1 MFTTLRSR
9 LWLSYALVISI
20 ALGVVSVVLIV
31 YIIRNPLIYRQ
42 EAARLLVVQ
51 NLILRDREK
60 WINLRPENIQT
71 YIENQA
77 ESIGTR
83 ILVFDVSRQLVADSS
98 SSEFPGLRF
107 PRLARERLTSVI
119 RDSDGTPWL
128 YMLRQLEKDYWLM
141 LAVQRPNV
149 PLMNILRDDL
159 FLPIVGAGIIALLI
173 SLVLAYLL
181 SKWVGDPLQ
190 RVVAA
195 AREMPDG
202 SVDLLKLE
210 GPREVQDLIGGFN
223 VMSTRIRTAQ
233 LSQRQFVA
241 NVSHELKTP
250 ITIIQ
255 GFAQAMLDG
264 TVDTPESEKKAAH
277 VIFDESG
284 RMHRLVVDLL
294 ELARL
299 DAGTFDLK
307 HESVDMNL
315 LLQHVVEG
323 FSPQANNRQV
333 NIEIHYANLPLIYG
347 DGDRLSQVF
356 TNLLDNALKFTP
368 NGGTVKIRT
377 ENDAS
382 ELRVDITDT
391 GVGISSDK
399 LPYIFER
406 FYQVDPS
413 RKGGEEHSAGLGLA
427 IVREIVLAHHGT
439 ITAQSSP
446 GQGSTFTVRLPLA
459 MPDASTVNQRR
470 RH

>member
-20 ALGVVSVVLIV
+20 ALGVVSVVLIG

-51 NLILRDREK
+51 NLILRDRAK
-60 WINLRPENIQT
+60 WINLRPENVQT
-71 YIENQA
+71 YIDQQA
-77 ESIGTR
+77 ESFGAR
-83 ILVFDVSRQLVADSS
+83 IVVFDGSRQLVADSGS
-98 SSEFPGLRF
+98 QDFPGLRF
-107 PRLARERLTSVI
+107 PRLARERLASVI

-128 YMLRQLEKDYWLM
+128 YMLRQLEKNNWLM
-141 LAVQRPNV
+141 VAVQRPNA

-159 FLPIVGAGIIALLI
+159 FLPIVGAGIIALLL
-173 SLVLAYLL
+173 SLLLAYLL

-195 AREMPDG
+195 SREMPEG
-202 SVDLLKLE
+202 SVGILKLE

-233 LSQRQFVA
+233 LSQRQFIA

-264 TVDTPESEKKAAH
+264 TVDTPESEKKAAQ

-323 FSPQANNRQV
+323 FTQKANNRQV
-333 NIEIHYANLPLIYG
+333 NIEIYSPTLPLIYG

-368 NGGTVKIRT
+368 CGGTVKIKAV
-377 ENDAS
+377 NDS
-382 ELRVDITDT
+382 SQLRVDISDT
-391 GVGISSDK
+391 GTGISSDQ
-399 LPYIFER
+399 LPFLFDR
-406 FYQVDPS
+406 FFQADPS
-413 RKGGEEHSAGLGLA
+413 RKGGEDHSAGLGLA

-446 GQGSTFTVRLPLA
+446 GQGSTFTVHLPLA
-459 MPDASTVNQRR
+459 LPDASTVIQRR

>member
-9 LWLSYALVISI
+9 LWLSYALVIST
-20 ALGVVSVVLIV
+20 ALGVVSVVLMV

-51 NLILRDREK
+51 NLILRDLGK
-60 WINLRPENIQT
+60 WINLGPENIQA
-71 YIENQA
+71 YINQHA
-77 ESIGTR
+77 ESFGTR
-83 ILVFDVSRQLVADSS
+83 IVVFDGSRKLVADSGS
-98 SSEFPGLRF
+98 PEFPGLRF
-107 PRLARERLTSVI
+107 PRLAREKLTSVI
-119 RDSDGTPWL
+119 RDSDGIPWL
-128 YMLRQLEKDYWLM
+128 YRLRQLENNYWLM
-141 LAVQRPNV
+141 VTVQRPNTA
-149 PLMNILRDDL
+149 LMNILRDDL
-159 FLPIVGAGIIALLI
+159 FLPVVGAGIIAFLL
-173 SLVLAYLL
+173 SLLLAYLL

-195 AREMPDG
+195 SREMPDG
-202 SVDLLKLE
+202 SVGLLKSE
-210 GPREVQDLIGGFN
+210 GPREVQELIVGFN
-223 VMSTRIRTAQ
+223 AMSTRIKTTQ
-233 LSQRQFVA
+233 QSQRQFIA

-255 GFAQAMLDG
+255 GFAQALLDG
-264 TVDTPESEKKAAH
+264 TVDTPESEKKAAQ

-307 HESVDMNL
+307 YESVDMNL

-323 FSPQANNRQV
+323 FTQQAKNRQV
-333 NIEIHYANLPLIYG
+333 TIEIYSSNLPLIYG

-368 NGGTVKIRT
+368 SGGIVKIKA
-377 ENDAS
+377 ENDS
-382 ELRVDITDT
+382 NQLRVGVTDT
-391 GVGISSDK
+391 GAGITSDQ
-399 LPYIFER
+399 LPFIFDR
-406 FYQVDPS
+406 FFQADPS

-427 IVREIVLAHHGT
+427 IVKEIVQAHHGT

-459 MPDASTVNQRR
+459 LPDASTVNQRR

>member
-20 ALGVVSVVLIV
+20 ALGVVSLVLIV

-51 NLILRDREK
+51 NLILRDRGK
-60 WINLRPENIQT
+60 WIDLRAENIQT
-71 YIENQA
+71 YIDQQA
-77 ESIGTR
+77 DSFGAR
-83 ILVFDVSRQLVADSS
+83 IVVFNGSRQLVADSGS
-98 SSEFPGLRF
+98 QEFAGLRF

-119 RDSDGTPWL
+119 RDGDGIPWL
-128 YMLRQLEKDYWLM
+128 YMLRQLENNYWLM
-141 LAVQRPNV
+141 VAVQRPNAA
-149 PLMNILRDDL
+149 LMNILRDDL
-159 FLPIVGAGIIALLI
+159 FLPIVGAGIIALLL
-173 SLVLAYLL
+173 SLLLAYLL

-190 RVVAA
+190 RVVTAS
-195 AREMPDG
+195 REMPDG
-202 SVDLLKLE
+202 RAGGLKPE
-210 GPREVQDLIGGFN
+210 GPREVQDLIRGFN
-223 VMSTRIRTAQ
+223 AMSTRIKAAQ
-233 LSQRQFVA
+233 QSQRQFVA

-264 TVDTPESEKKAAH
+264 TVDTPESEKKAAQ

-323 FSPQANNRQV
+323 FTPRANNRQV
-333 NIEIHYANLPLIYG
+333 NIGFSSSKLPSIYG

-368 NGGTVKIRT
+368 EGGNIKIQA
-377 ENDAS
+377 ENDS
-382 ELRVDITDT
+382 YRLRVDIVDS
-391 GVGISSDK
+391 GAGISPEQ
-399 LPYIFER
+399 LPFIFDR
-406 FYQVDPS
+406 FFQADPS

-427 IVREIVLAHHGT
+427 IVREIVQAHHGT

-446 GQGSTFTVRLPLA
+446 GQGSIFTVCLPLA
-459 MPDASTVNQRR
+459 LPDASTVNQRR